1 LIKKEVKKMKTYAVK
16 FYPLEMIVEANSK
29 NEAEELARRD
39 IAIGESVLEVEFV
52 EEIKE
57 NEIMKEGQKNGEKV

>member
-1 LIKKEVKKMKTYAVK
+1 MKTYAVK
-16 FYPLEMIVEANSK
+16 FYPLEMIEEANSK

-57 NEIMKEGQKNGEKV
+57 NGIMKEGQKNGEKV